1 MPKKI
6 SSLAIIVAVTG
17 AVALFSP
24 VNATAAPV
32 PQPGSSI
39 TDGNGYCTLNWIYNG
54 TGTQAGKTY
63 GGAAAHCF
71 TQGTRVWIS
80 DASLGTPIVQFGTV
94 AYRSS
99 ALDFELIQVDSPCA
113 CTVSAAMAGHPDI
126 PKGVSTTST
135 AAVGDVIQY
144 SGHGVATDAT
154 TPTQQDRVGVLGYN
168 DGTQHYSY
176 GVVSPG
182 DSGGPVADVTDGNK
196 ALGIVDTV
204 GVALTP
210 IPQAGE
216 GGVSMQALLA
226 DAAAHGFPVSV
237 RTV

>member
-1 MPKKI
+1 MAKKLK
-6 SSLAIIVAVTG
+6 SAAVVVATIG
-17 AVALFSP
+17 AVALLSP
-24 VNATAAPV
+24 VRATAAPV
-32 PQPGSSI
+32 LQPGASI

-80 DASLGTPIVQFGTV
+80 DASLGTPLVQFGTV

-99 ALDFELIQVDSPCA
+99 SLDFELIQVDSPCA
-113 CTVSAAMAGHPDI
+113 CAVSAAMAGHPDI
-126 PKGVSTTST
+126 PQGVSTVNT
-135 AAVGDVIQY
+135 AAVGDVVQY
-144 SGHGVATDAT
+144 SGHGVASDAT
-154 TPTQQDRVGVLGYN
+154 VPTQQSRVGILGYN

-176 GVVSPG
+176 GLVSPG

-204 GVALTP
+204 GLALTP
-210 IPQAGE
+210 LPQIGE
-216 GGVSMQALLA
+216 GGVSMDALFR
-226 DAAAHGFPVSV
+226 DASSHGFPVSV